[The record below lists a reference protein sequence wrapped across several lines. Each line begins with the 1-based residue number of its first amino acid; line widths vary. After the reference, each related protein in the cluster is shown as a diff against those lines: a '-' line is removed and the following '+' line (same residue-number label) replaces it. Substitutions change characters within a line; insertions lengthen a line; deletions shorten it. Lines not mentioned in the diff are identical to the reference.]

1 MNDQIRP
8 AGRLDDAP
16 IYEVDEVDDIEPE
29 LEPLDA
35 EDINGLRQRMK
46 RAKQE
51 RKAANEAKKAAAS
64 RLKTAQREDEAR
76 RVQRGEGPAS
86 FAESARSFA
95 ELIGAIARGSAKI
108 ATSAVSALSE
118 LPEMVSLVIVAAV
131 VVFFLWSANSG
142 AITSGISGIRSS
154 ISDLVD
160 KYVTQPAEH
169 NANKTPVAVNKASLT
184 SAVSIGKLI
193 DATVPYA
200 GLAVKTNDKGKEIC
214 HIYYETSVFAYVN
227 TNEIDFVIDEE
238 NKTVTPSLP
247 DQQIEVDI
255 PSAGSISYFE
265 DNPGVELDE
274 ALGLCEADA
283 KADAADNQ
291 ALITSGQASLKKT
304 IAALISPILD
314 GSGYR
319 ISW

>member
-8 AGRLDDAP
+8 AGRPNDNP
-16 IYEVDEVDDIEPE
+16 IYKVDEADGIEPE
-29 LEPLDA
+29 LKPLGA
-35 EDINGLRQRMK
+35 GNIAGLRQRMK
-46 RAKQE
+46 HAKQE
-51 RKAANEAKKAAAS
+51 RKTANAAKKAAAS

-95 ELIGAIARGSAKI
+95 ELIGAVARGLAKI
-108 ATSAVSALSE
+108 TTSAAYALSE
-118 LPEMVSLVIVAAV
+118 LPGMVSLVIVAAV
-131 VVFFLWSANSG
+131 VVFFLWSANG
-142 AITSGISGIRSS
+142 DAITSGISGIRSS
-154 ISDLVD
+154 FTNLWD

-169 NANKTPVAVNKASLT
+169 NANKTPITVNKTSLRN
-184 SAVSIGKLI
+184 AVSIGKLI
-193 DATVPYA
+193 DATVPYE
-200 GLAVKTNDKGKEIC
+200 GLAVKTDEKGKETC

-227 TNEIDFVIDEE
+227 TNEIDFIIDEE

-247 DQQIEVDI
+247 DQHIEVDI

-274 ALGLCEADA
+274 ALSLCEADA

-291 ALITSGQASLKKT
+291 TLIACGQASLRKT
-304 IAALISPILD
+304 IDALISPILD
-314 GSGYR
+314 GNGYR

>member
-1 MNDQIRP
+1 
-8 AGRLDDAP
+8 
-16 IYEVDEVDDIEPE
+16 
-29 LEPLDA
+29 
-35 EDINGLRQRMK
+35 
-46 RAKQE
+46 
-51 RKAANEAKKAAAS
+51 
-64 RLKTAQREDEAR
+64 
-76 RVQRGEGPAS
+76 
-86 FAESARSFA
+86 
-95 ELIGAIARGSAKI
+95 
-108 ATSAVSALSE
+108 
-118 LPEMVSLVIVAAV
+118 MVSLVIVAAV

-169 NANKTPVAVNKASLT
+169 NANKTPVAVNKTSLT

-304 IAALISPILD
+304 IAALVSPILD